1 MGSVVNCALTLFNS
15 KKDSKAQFAFE
26 AKEPEK
32 LTAAVTEVEGP
43 KKKFNK
49 LPEIFDKLRLRSP
62 KTVPGLNPECF
73 MPGKYSYDFEM
84 ILHSGLPESTF
95 IEGTIVRYHL
105 KASVTCHSMLRGMYK
120 SIEVDAVRCPTNAY
134 VEDSVGGNW
143 ALHVDRVLHADIH
156 LRRKGIALEDHLP
169 GSFKYKGYNNTKFR
183 KLQVFLVE
191 DVRYFMR
198 DGTQAGKAPYKK
210 LLIYENSGHRPD
222 VHPQQEEVSEE
233 ELNIFEATSTRVPLS
248 STNSDTPDGDAFP
261 PSETMGFDFE
271 LDMPKCIS
279 HRGAPDF
286 RYMHYDTK
294 IRSVMVSHFFQ
305 FHVHVFINGRPAREP
320 FERLVPLT
328 LRSCYASDGNTTLP
342 TYCEEDLP
350 VYSLLF
356 PNAPASTIDY
366 DR

>member
-1 MGSVVNCALTLFNS
+1 
-15 KKDSKAQFAFE
+15 
-26 AKEPEK
+26 
-32 LTAAVTEVEGP
+32 
-43 KKKFNK
+43 
-49 LPEIFDKLRLRSP
+49 
-62 KTVPGLNPECF
+62 

-305 FHVHVFINGRPAREP
+305 V
-320 FERLVPLT
+320 RLPWSKLH
-328 LRSCYASDGNTTLP
+328 
-342 TYCEEDLP
+342 
-350 VYSLLF
+350 F
-356 PNAPASTIDY
+356 PHPSSP
-366 DR
+366 